1 MELMEP
7 SKELLK
13 KELFEN
19 RSAVFD
25 EINFQKLPFQQ
36 ETLLVYQNE
45 AVKEKG
51 KKITWTTHLKEEVI
65 APTWNKPSNRC
76 KPCNIVLNTTDPAQ
90 KAVRAIHGDVDVWKH
105 FSRDEILQIIV
116 TNTSSSIK
124 RIRDKIVHN
133 ISDKDFHLIYLEM
146 SELLALLGWCIFEL
160 Q

>member
-7 SKELLK
+7 SKELPK

-51 KKITWTTHLKEEVI
+51 KKL
-65 APTWNKPSNRC
+65 P
-76 KPCNIVLNTTDPAQ
+76 
-90 KAVRAIHGDVDVWKH
+90 
-105 FSRDEILQIIV
+105 
-116 TNTSSSIK
+116 
-124 RIRDKIVHN
+124 
-133 ISDKDFHLIYLEM
+133 
-146 SELLALLGWCIFEL
+146 ELLISKKRL
-160 Q
+160 